1 MLCTDAEENL
11 TQKFLPPSTLPE
23 NSTKVQKFKKQ
34 KLLYI
39 LKQKLEEMYEEE
51 FSAKV
56 LFEINK
62 LDWIHNLREHNYNK
76 DRQCKWEF
84 CIRVAAVASNL
95 VRDDHVQC

>member
-39 LKQKLEEMYEEE
+39 LKQKLEEKSRKEE
-51 FSAKV
+51 FSANV
-56 LFEINK
+56 LIETNK
-62 LDWIHNLREHNYNK
+62 LDWINNP
-76 DRQCKWEF
+76 RQHKRGHF
-84 CIRVAAVASNL
+84 SCIKRL
-95 VRDDHVQC
+95 I